1 MKNDNDPIIS
11 GGSDEPVSGGQPRGP
26 VIDGPPPS
34 NWDQMRQAWRST
46 RTRLQRQSP
55 TPTKPPRRRRPK
67 SPEASAAAAEVK
79 AFEKVHG
86 APMLWMAP
94 FFLVFAFVF
103 AFPHT
108 AKLLT
113 PEAPRIMIN
122 DLVER
127 LPEVLS
133 PLSAMMAGWLWLPWF
148 VALPALLMRLRAAW
162 ETRNAIMDAVGWSMA
177 ALAIEG
183 GAWLY
188 FGRKALERVGTNA
201 AEREGAWQ
209 LLVAEFIFLLLVATI
224 LGPHTPK
231 PRHFNQ
237 NMR

>member
-1 MKNDNDPIIS
+1 MSGDHDPIV
-11 GGSDEPVSGGQPRGP
+11 GGRPEKGDHDEPHHS

-34 NWDQMRQAWRST
+34 NWQPVLDALKALVAAVRNIGKSRP
-46 RTRLQRQSP
+46 RRIKPRPGPP
-55 TPTKPPRRRRPK
+55 TPATGGL
-67 SPEASAAAAEVK
+67 A

-86 APMLWMAP
+86 KAMIWMAP
-94 FFLVFAFVF
+94 FFLAFAFVF
-103 AFPHT
+103 AFPHA
-108 AKLLT
+108 AKFLS
-113 PEAPRIMIN
+113 PEAPRAVIN
-122 DLVER
+122 DLVAR

-177 ALAIEG
+177 ALAVEG

-188 FGRKALERVGTNA
+188 FGRKALERVGASA

-231 PRHFNQ
+231 PRYFNQ